1 MSNKNIFNCETCE
14 KIFVN
19 SFSLKRHMKAIHH
32 SGILFKSK
40 TTKCILCKDNV
51 SSNEYNKHLVV
62 NHQIKINNI
71 NMDFDGTIVPFGK
84 NPLKQFLPP
93 HVIHHWKG
101 RH

>member
-40 TTKCILCKDNV
+40 TTKCILCKDSV
-51 SSNEYNKHLVV
+51 PSNEYNKHLVV
-62 NHQIKINNI
+62 NHQIKINTI
-71 NMDFDGTIVPFGK
+71 NMDFDNEAGIKIHPPKPTK
-84 NPLKQFLPP
+84 NPPAITFL
-93 HVIHHWKG
+93 I
-101 RH
+101 